1 MSSSRLTT
9 LTFTHQC
16 QIALDGFFLGRH
28 TWRAVRRLLFREV
41 TSWVHDQNQE
51 EKNMRM
57 LRLSMCSL
65 VLGAVIAGCE
75 ESETETIPENRF
87 GKIYAAKYFN
97 PPGTLDSVE
106 AQFQEMESLGVTHIF
121 LLEPFFERA
130 HIKQALRH
138 TSLKTWMISQIFFN
152 DHNHLSDTEDNP
164 LLAIRADGSV
174 AIGESPG
181 NWLEMACPNNGPG
194 YDPANPSE
202 GYRET
207 TIARIVESV
216 GTHRPYG
223 LSLDFVRYF
232 AFWER
237 ILEGTDP
244 SDLHD
249 TCFCSRC
256 LSLFSQA
263 HGVAIPTELTETRD
277 VAAWIHANA
286 LEAWIAFKTN
296 TITSFVTEVAA
307 AVKAV
312 DPEIKINVHGVPWRR
327 ADFNDAAKRIAGQD
341 FGALAQVVD
350 VISPMCY
357 AKMLEREPAWI
368 NSVVEDI
375 AAQIDMTSTMI
386 IPAFQVVGDMYVEG
400 PVTIEEFRAYMNESL
415 KGSSAGVA
423 FWPWEQMTD
432 EQKEVIR
439 QTLM

>member
-1 MSSSRLTT
+1 
-9 LTFTHQC
+9 
-16 QIALDGFFLGRH
+16 
-28 TWRAVRRLLFREV
+28 
-41 TSWVHDQNQE
+41 
-51 EKNMRM
+51 MRM
-57 LRLSMCSL
+57 PGPIMCCL
-65 VLGAVIAGCE
+65 ILGAVIAGCQQPE
-75 ESETETIPENRF
+75 RERIPENKF
-87 GKIYAAKYFN
+87 GKIYAAKYYT
-97 PPGTLDSVE
+97 PPGTLDAVE
-106 AQFQEMESLGVTHIF
+106 AQLQEMESLGVTHLF
-121 LLEPFFERA
+121 LLEPFFGRA
-130 HIKQALRH
+130 HIKEALSR
-138 TSLKTWMISQIFFN
+138 TSLKTWMISQVFFN
-152 DHNHLSDTEDNP
+152 DHNHLSDTQNNP
-164 LLAIRADGSV
+164 LFAVQADGGV
-174 AIGESPG
+174 ATGERPG

-202 GYRET
+202 GYREK

-216 GTHRPYG
+216 ETHKPYG

-244 SDLHD
+244 DDLPD

-277 VAAWIHANA
+277 VAAWIHTNA
-286 LEAWIAFKTN
+286 QEAWIAFKTN
-296 TITSFVTEVAA
+296 TITSFVTEVVA

-312 DPEIKINVHGVPWRR
+312 DPETKINTHAVPWRR
-327 ADFNDAAKRIAGQD
+327 ADFDDAAKRIAGQD
-341 FGALAQVVD
+341 FGALAQIVD

-357 AKMLEREPAWI
+357 AKMLEREPVWI

-386 IPAFQVVGDMYVEG
+386 IPAFQVRGNTYVDG
-400 PVTIEEFRAYMNESL
+400 SVTIEEFSAYVNESL

-439 QTLM
+439 QTLQ

>member
-1 MSSSRLTT
+1 MRT
-9 LTFTHQC
+9 LGL
-16 QIALDGFFLGRH
+16 I
-28 TWRAVRRLLFREV
+28 
-41 TSWVHDQNQE
+41 
-51 EKNMRM
+51 
-57 LRLSMCSL
+57 MCCL
-65 VLGAVIAGCE
+65 VLGAVIAGCK

-97 PPGTLDSVE
+97 PPETLDAIE
-106 AQFQEMESLGVTHIF
+106 AQFQEMESLGVTHLF
-121 LLEPFFERA
+121 LREPFFGRA
-130 HIKQALRH
+130 HIKEALSH

-152 DHNHLSDTEDNP
+152 DDNHLSDTENNP
-164 LLAIRADGSV
+164 LFAIQANGAV
-174 AIGESPG
+174 AIGERPG

-194 YDPANPSE
+194 YDPANRSE
-202 GYRET
+202 GYREK

-216 GTHRPYG
+216 GTYKPYG

-237 ILEGTDP
+237 IVEGTDP
-244 SDLHD
+244 DDLPD

-263 HGVAIPTELTETRD
+263 HGVTIPAELTETRD

-296 TITSFVTEVAA
+296 TITSFVADAVA

-312 DPEIKINVHGVPWRR
+312 DPEIKINIHGVPWRQ
-327 ADFNDAAKRIAGQD
+327 ADFDDAAKRIAGQD
-341 FGALAQVVD
+341 FGALAQIVD
-350 VISPMCY
+350 MISPMCY

-375 AAQIDMTSTMI
+375 AAQIDKTSTMI
-386 IPAFQVVGDMYVEG
+386 VPAFQVRGNMYGEG
-400 PVTIEEFRAYMNESL
+400 PVTIEEFSAYMNETL
-415 KGSSAGVA
+415 RGSSAGVA
-423 FWPWEQMTD
+423 FWPWERLTD

-439 QTLM
+439 QTLL